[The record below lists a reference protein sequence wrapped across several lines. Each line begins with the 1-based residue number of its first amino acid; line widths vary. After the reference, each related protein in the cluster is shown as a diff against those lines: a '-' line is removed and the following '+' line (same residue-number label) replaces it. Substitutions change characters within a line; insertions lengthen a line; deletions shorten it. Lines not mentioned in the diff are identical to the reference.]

1 MRLDTR
7 NLERVQSRIRE
18 IQDIIGET
26 TAPRKPAEGS
36 AFAEVLAAVESGKKE
51 EEAKKTKT
59 LSPGIPGMV
68 RPSSGAA
75 SKESWEQAIR
85 KSAEKHG
92 VEESLVRAVMAVE
105 SGGRPDAVSPKGAIG
120 LMQLMPGTAADM
132 GVDDPFDPEQN
143 IEGGVK
149 YLSLLTDKY
158 GEDKEKIL
166 AAYNAGPARVDAVGG
181 IPSIPETQR
190 YVENVMARYRRL
202 KGGG

>member
-18 IQDIIGET
+18 IQELIGEP
-26 TAPRKPAEGS
+26 TASRKPAEGRV
-36 AFAEVLAAVESGKKE
+36 FAEVLVAVESGRE
-51 EEAKKTKT
+51 EEEKKTKT
-59 LSPGIPGMV
+59 RPAAIPGMV

-75 SKESWEQAIR
+75 SKDSWEQAIR

-105 SGGRPDAVSPKGAIG
+105 SGGKSDAVSPKGAIG

-166 AAYNAGPARVDAVGG
+166 AAYNAGPARVDAAGG

>member
-1 MRLDTR
+1 
-7 NLERVQSRIRE
+7 
-18 IQDIIGET
+18 
-26 TAPRKPAEGS
+26 
-36 AFAEVLAAVESGKKE
+36 
-51 EEAKKTKT
+51 
-59 LSPGIPGMV
+59 
-68 RPSSGAA
+68 
-75 SKESWEQAIR
+75 
-85 KSAEKHG
+85 
-92 VEESLVRAVMAVE
+92 MAVE
-105 SGGRPDAVSPKGAIG
+105 SGGKSDAVSPKGAIG

-166 AAYNAGPARVDAVGG
+166 AAYNAGPARVDAAGG

>member
-1 MRLDTR
+1 MSRRNMSGGGRNPATR
-7 NLERVQSRIRE
+7 P
-18 IQDIIGET
+18 QDG
-26 TAPRKPAEGS
+26 
-36 AFAEVLAAVESGKKE
+36 
-51 EEAKKTKT
+51 
-59 LSPGIPGMV
+59 
-68 RPSSGAA
+68 
-75 SKESWEQAIR
+75 EQAR
-85 KSAEKHG
+85 LG
-92 VEESLVRAVMAVE
+92 
-105 SGGRPDAVSPKGAIG
+105 
-120 LMQLMPGTAADM
+120 AADM

>member
-1 MRLDTR
+1 M
-7 NLERVQSRIRE
+7 S
-18 IQDIIGET
+18 
-26 TAPRKPAEGS
+26 APSVAPAETGS
-36 AFAEVLAAVESGKKE
+36 EQELLSQRQSQVSFIAGMIAVFRPTIPDCGSVARNIVQLASEKGIDPLYVAAVISIESGFAQNARSK
-51 EEAKKTKT
+51 
-59 LSPGIPGMV
+59 V
-68 RPSSGAA
+68 GAT
-75 SKESWEQAIR
+75 
-85 KSAEKHG
+85 
-92 VEESLVRAVMAVE
+92 
-105 SGGRPDAVSPKGAIG
+105 G

>member
-18 IQDIIGET
+18 IQDLIGEAT
-26 TAPRKPAEGS
+26 SPRKSAEGKP
-36 AFAEVLAAVESGKKE
+36 FAEVLAAAESGRKE
-51 EEAKKTKT
+51 DEKKTKT
-59 LSPGIPGMV
+59 HPAAIPGMV
-68 RPSSGAA
+68 RTSSDAA

-85 KSAEKHG
+85 LSADKYG
-92 VEESLVRAVMAVE
+92 VEESLVRAVMAAE